1 MKDTNNKI
9 TRYIKGNSDAFL
21 TTKSNAYEI
30 TFTMPDGIKYTSE
43 FPFEDYGSKSKA
55 LNAAKYELASYGYT
69 KARKQDQPKAEE
81 VRSEEN
87 TLVARYE
94 LDENLFALE
103 SILHVLYDTFVLPED
118 VAEKLLALQILASSK
133 LGMEE
138 SYSFD
143 VRSKLFL
150 EIHRD

>member
-9 TRYIKGNSDAFL
+9 TRYIKGDSDAFL

-43 FPFEDYGSKSKA
+43 FPFDDYGSKSKA

-69 KARKQDQPKAEE
+69 KARKQDQPKQEE
-81 VRSEEN
+81 ETPKD
-87 TLVARYE
+87 TLISRKLVDYNLIVLRETLGYLIDFMRY
-94 LDENLFALE
+94 
-103 SILHVLYDTFVLPED
+103 PED
-118 VAEKLLALQILASSK
+118 ITEAMNNLHDIV
-133 LGMEE
+133 EE
-138 SYSFD
+138 HFTNTDGLNCDIELRYYE
-143 VRSKLFL
+143 

>member
-30 TFTMPDGIKYTSE
+30 TFTMPDGIKYISE
-43 FPFEDYGSKSKA
+43 FPFDDYGSKSKA

-69 KARKQDQPKAEE
+69 KARKQDQPQAEQ
-81 VRSEEN
+81 VRAEEN
-87 TLVARYE
+87 TLVSRLE
-94 LDENLFALE
+94 IDENLFALE
-103 SILHVLYDTFVLPED
+103 TILHTLYDSLVLPED
-118 VAEKLLALQILASSK
+118 VSEKLLALQILVSSK
-133 LGMEE
+133 LGTEE
-138 SYSFD
+138 SYPFD

-150 EIHRD
+150 EVHRD